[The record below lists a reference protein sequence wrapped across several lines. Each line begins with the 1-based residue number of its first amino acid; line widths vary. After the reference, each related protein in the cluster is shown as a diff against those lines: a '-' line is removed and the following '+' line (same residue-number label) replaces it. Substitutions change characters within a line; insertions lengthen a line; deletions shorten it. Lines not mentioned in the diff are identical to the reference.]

1 MLRADKLI
9 QEVRIAE
16 SFIKQVDVGPQG
28 KARVGVPKPL
38 LHLLDVLPAAE
49 AERRA
54 RVPERRVGAS
64 FPIGCPIGASPRP
77 EFASTSALCLMGR
90 PGFEPGTNGL

>member
-16 SFIKQVDVGPQG
+16 SFIEQVDVGPQG

-49 AERRA
+49 EERRA
-54 RVPERRVGAS
+54 RVPECGS
-64 FPIGCPIGASPRP
+64 SPTVSREP
-77 EFASTSALCLMGR
+77 SLHVITTDL
-90 PGFEPGTNGL
+90 PGG